1 MRVLYLVD
9 TIFMFVQSPTW
20 LIPFARSLTTPRSLE
35 SLKQARS
42 IGHIMEFS
50 AKVRTCFWFDNKGH
64 EAAEFYV
71 SLLPNSYLENRVEP
85 SPDQPPRVVEFTLG
99 GTPYMILNGGP
110 RFTPN
115 EAASISV
122 LTEDQEETDR
132 LWNLLLADGGQEGRC
147 GWLKDKYGVSWQIVP
162 KKMPQLLSSEDKEAA
177 GRVVAAMMEMNK
189 IDIAALE
196 TAFNNAD
203 GA

>member
-1 MRVLYLVD
+1 LEA
-9 TIFMFVQSPTW
+9 FQQ
-20 LIPFARSLTTPRSLE
+20 RSN
-35 SLKQARS
+35 
-42 IGHIMEFS
+42 IGYIMEFS
-50 AKVRTCFWFDNKGH
+50 AKVRTCFWFDNNGH

-110 RFTPN
+110 IYTHN

-122 LTEDQEETDR
+122 LTEDQEETNR

-177 GRVVAAMMEMNK
+177 CRVVAAMMEMNK

-196 TAFNNAD
+196 NAYNNAD